1 MVIDATTVFSAKL
14 FANTMQRSVGND
26 YKVHV
31 EYDTTNENPWDWYDI
46 EFKLFEKKTGKTHLI
61 PNEVFDSESL

>member
-26 YKVHV
+26 YKVQV